1 MEVVIEDARGR
12 RCGGIGGA
20 HSRHA
25 HRREDPRA
33 LPRRDEAEE
42 MILKLST
49 FFRSSLSLDP
59 SADVTLAEE
68 IALQSLYLDRYPNI
82 AVAEELPRLPEG

>member
-1 MEVVIEDARGR
+1 MSGR
-12 RCGGIGGA
+12 P
-20 HSRHA
+20 
-25 HRREDPRA
+25 E
-33 LPRRDEAEE
+33 EAEK

-68 IALQSLYLDRYPNI
+68 IALQTPLSRHREG
-82 AVAEELPRLPEG
+82 ALPETAEGRDRRPARARNGAACRR

>member
-1 MEVVIEDARGR
+1 
-12 RCGGIGGA
+12 
-20 HSRHA
+20 
-25 HRREDPRA
+25 
-33 LPRRDEAEE
+33 

-68 IALQSLYLDRYPNI
+68 IALQSLYLDIERVRFPERLKVEI
-82 AVAEELPRLPEG
+82 DVPREPRNRRGCRR